1 MSSFKTEE
9 RHSSFIDHILNGG
22 STLLKF
28 PDTLFEE
35 SAREPD
41 ETNSIHPLVF
51 DGSNKEFPFPIFISV
66 HMISIQ
72 IVYNM

>member
-22 STLLKF
+22 SILLKF

-51 DGSNKEFPFPIFISV
+51 DGSNKKFPSPIFISV
-66 HMISIQ
+66 HMI
-72 IVYNM
+72 